1 MTRRGKKKKTVQW
14 KYIVLVPQQLEHT
27 NQTMYLKFANCNG
40 TRERKVAY
48 LRDQHNFG
56 NQEDCNERRRLSQMI
71 SIAAKKH
78 DGNQSL
84 AWTSL
89 QVHYGIFS
97 DSFLQ
102 CFKLIATETKK
113 KKKNLNPTT
122 SMRKRMI
129 TVHAHAPNNG
139 KGLTK
144 FTF

>member
-1 MTRRGKKKKTVQW
+1 MTRRGKKKKDSTV
-14 KYIVLVPQQLEHT
+14 KVHSNIVLVPQQLEHT

-84 AWTSL
+84 A
-89 QVHYGIFS
+89 
-97 DSFLQ
+97 
-102 CFKLIATETKK
+102 
-113 KKKNLNPTT
+113 
-122 SMRKRMI
+122 
-129 TVHAHAPNNG
+129 
-139 KGLTK
+139 
-144 FTF
+144 